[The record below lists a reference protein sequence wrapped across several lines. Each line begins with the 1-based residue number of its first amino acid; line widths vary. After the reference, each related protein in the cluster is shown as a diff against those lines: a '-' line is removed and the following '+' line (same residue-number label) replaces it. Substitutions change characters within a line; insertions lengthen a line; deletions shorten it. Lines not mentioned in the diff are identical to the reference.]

1 MKCVFCKSKT
11 KVLDSREINDGLNVK
26 RRRSCLKCKKVF
38 YTQEVLFE
46 EEQLKAEP
54 QEVKPKELK
63 GSRAQRATGRR
74 DMDDIWSDLTDS
86 NVTLRELGI
95 KK

>member
-11 KVLDSREINDGLNVK
+11 KVLDSREINDGSNVK

-38 YTQEVLFE
+38 YTQEALFE
-46 EEQLKAEP
+46 EEQPKVEP
-54 QEVKPKELK
+54 QELK
-63 GSRAQRATGRR
+63 ASRAQRATGRS
-74 DMDDIWSDLTDS
+74 DMNDIWADLTDS
-86 NVTLRELGI
+86 NFTLRELGI

>member
-54 QEVKPKELK
+54 KELK

>member
-11 KVLDSREINDGLNVK
+11 KVLDSREINEGLNIK
-26 RRRSCLKCKKVF
+26 RRRSCLKCRKIF
-38 YTQEVLFE
+38 FTQETLFE
-46 EEQLKAEP
+46 EE
-54 QEVKPKELK
+54 KPKVEPK
-63 GSRAQRATGRR
+63 EIKQTRTTRTTRHHTSDVWA
-74 DMDDIWSDLTDS
+74 DLTDS